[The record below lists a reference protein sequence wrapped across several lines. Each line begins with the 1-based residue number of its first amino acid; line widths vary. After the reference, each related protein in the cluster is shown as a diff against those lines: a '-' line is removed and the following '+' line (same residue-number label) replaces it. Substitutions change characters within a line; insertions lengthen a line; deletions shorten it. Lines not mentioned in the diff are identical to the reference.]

1 MNILPIDE
9 LNTLTSQLSIHFDDG
24 KMRSKEDYEDII
36 DELLDFFLLAYAN
49 GVQAANTDLGT
60 DIKPTVSEAESAINE
75 SVAGKTWRERVREYY
90 ESGGD
95 EYDIQRIAETDMT
108 RIYNTAVLDVAAEAA
123 RKDAKAGTK
132 SNIRKRWNA
141 VMDDKTRET
150 HFFLDGVTIPLDA
163 YFVSFDGDQ
172 ALAPGLFTKPENV
185 INCRCV
191 CELVRG

>member
-9 LNTLTSQLSIHFDDG
+9 LNTIQNDISIHFENG
-24 KMRSKEDYEDII
+24 KMRSREDYEDIL

-60 DIKPTVSEAESAINE
+60 DIKPTISEAESAINE

-123 RKDAKAGTK
+123 RQDAKAGTK
-132 SNIRKRWNA
+132 SNIRKRWET
-141 VMDDKTRET
+141 MQDDKVRES
-150 HFFLDGVTIPLDA
+150 HDYLQSVEVGLGDMFVT
-163 YFVSFDGDQ
+163 FDGDM
-172 ALAPGLFTKPENV
+172 AYAPGMFSLPENNV
-185 INCRCV
+185 GCRCTIK
-191 CELVRG
+191 LIKG

>member
-9 LNTLTSQLSIHFDDG
+9 LNAFSAGVSIHFEDG
-24 KMRSKEDYEDII
+24 KIRSEADKEDII
-36 DELLDFFLLAYAN
+36 DELFELYLLAYAN
-49 GVQAANTDLGT
+49 GAAAANADLGT
-60 DIKPTVSEAESAINE
+60 DIEPTLEEVQDAIDEPVANE
-75 SVAGKTWRERVREYY
+75 TWRERVEKYY
-90 ESGGD
+90 RDGGS
-95 EYDIQRIAETDMT
+95 EFDITRIAETDMT
-108 RIYNTAVLDVAAEAA
+108 RIYNTAVLDVADEVA
-123 RKDAKAGTK
+123 KQDSKAGKK

-163 YFVSFDGDQ
+163 YFVSFDGDM

>member
-9 LNTLTSQLSIHFDDG
+9 LNAFSAGVSIHFEDG
-24 KMRSKEDYEDII
+24 KIRSKADKEDII
-36 DELLDFFLLAYAN
+36 DELFELYLLAYAN
-49 GVQAANTDLGT
+49 GAAAANADLGT
-60 DIKPTVSEAESAINE
+60 NIEPTLEEVQDAIDAP
-75 SVAGKTWRERVREYY
+75 VAGETWRERVEKYY
-90 ESGGD
+90 RDGGS
-95 EYDIQRIAETDMT
+95 EFDITRIAETDMT
-108 RIYNTAVLDVAAEAA
+108 RIYNTAVLDVADEAA
-123 RKDAKAGTK
+123 KQDSKAGKK

-163 YFVSFDGDQ
+163 YFVSFDGDM